1 MFLSMYEECGKS
13 VLDVILFWFVIYRG
27 NPIFLGF
34 HIHFM
39 CTLSSHGEDKNL
51 NLFSQHLYESLPSHP
66 IHNPTQIPHKPNIF
80 SLSPFLVVVLS
91 LSLCNFYTCV
101 AYPIHILHRPTLVPS
116 LCPMDPLDVKFEFFN
131 FLCQLPFLKRL
142 HF

>member
-1 MFLSMYEECGKS
+1 MIKLLLTPYQKIFQSNPNCFPPTMFLSLYEECGKS
-13 VLDVILFWFVIYRG
+13 VLDVILFWFVIYQG

-51 NLFSQHLYESLPSHP
+51 NLFSQHLYEPLPSHP
-66 IHNPTQIPHKPNIF
+66 IHNPTQIPHKPNTF
-80 SLSPFLVVVLS
+80 SLSPFLVVLS

-101 AYPIHILHRPTLVPS
+101 AYPIHILHPS
-116 LCPMDPLDVKFEFFN
+116 THPGP
-131 FLCQLPFLKRL
+131 
-142 HF
+142 